1 MSFAIDRIDRFI
13 LVVRDLD
20 ESLIEV
26 SNYV

>member
-13 LVVRDLD
+13 LVVSDLD